1 MLMLKK
7 SLSKNEASLKLKK
20 YWARIHLQLEK
31 VYEKLIER

>member
-1 MLMLKK
+1 MSSEIQSEQKTF
-7 SLSKNEASLKLKK
+7 LKLKK